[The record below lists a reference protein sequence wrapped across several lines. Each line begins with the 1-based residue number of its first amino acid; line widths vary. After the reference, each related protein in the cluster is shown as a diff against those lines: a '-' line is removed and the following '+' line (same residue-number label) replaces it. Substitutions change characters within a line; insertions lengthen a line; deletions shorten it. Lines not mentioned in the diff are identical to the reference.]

1 MKQINNNQP
10 TDVSVTLPV
19 PTNETTAS
27 SDNDV
32 NLQETGETSPDN
44 DNNNG
49 DETSDPIT
57 DEELAKMIA
66 QAEERGYL
74 RGKNERIAVEME
86 RQELPDIFNDT
97 DEDAEELLILRRLR
111 SSNWERGMQ

>member
-1 MKQINNNQP
+1 MEQINNNQP
-10 TDVSVTLPV
+10 TDVSEILPV
-19 PTNETTAS
+19 PTNETTTS

-44 DNNNG
+44 DNG

-86 RQELPDIFNDT
+86 RQELPDIFSDT